1 MLGNMADSSPPPY
14 HLSPIEFLRT
24 RSLTNVVQ
32 GEIERMIVAGELKP
46 SQRINENALAQQLGV
61 SRGPIREACS
71 ALAAMNLVEIVPNRG
86 FFVRALGEEEAK
98 DVVDARAGA
107 FAYAGVLLA
116 ERITEDQIARLRELL
131 DRLEQGAETGN
142 LGIYYPINLEFHDA
156 IMEMCGNRR
165 LGQIYRGLVRELHV
179 QRYRGTV
186 GGATLK
192 TSNAEHRAIV
202 EALAARDPMRT
213 FAAMR
218 EHIRRCLDRNLHA
231 RWGEAG
237 EEGDGVR
244 AGHMASP
251 VPLAS

>member
-1 MLGNMADSSPPPY
+1 MAGNMSDSSPSPH

-24 RSLTNVVQ
+24 RSLSNVVQ
-32 GEIERMIVAGELKP
+32 GEIERMIVTGELKP

-71 ALAAMNLVEIVPNRG
+71 ALAAVKLVEIIPNRG
-86 FFVRALGEEEAK
+86 FFVRVLSEEEAR
-98 DVVDARAGA
+98 DVVGAHAGV

-116 ERITEDQIARLRELL
+116 ERITADQIARLRELL
-131 DRLEQGAETGN
+131 DRLEQAAETGDVS
-142 LGIYYPINLEFHDA
+142 IYYPINLEFHDA

-218 EHIRRCLDRNLHA
+218 DHIRRCLDRNLHA